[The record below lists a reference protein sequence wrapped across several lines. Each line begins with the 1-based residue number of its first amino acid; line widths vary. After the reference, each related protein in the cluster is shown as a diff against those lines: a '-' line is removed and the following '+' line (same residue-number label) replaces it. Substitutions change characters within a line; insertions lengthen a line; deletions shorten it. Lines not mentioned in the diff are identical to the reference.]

1 MARLL
6 FKLAQVPDDEA
17 ADIRALL
24 NEHQIQYYE
33 TDAGFFRVGLD
44 AIWLADG
51 TQEERARE
59 LIKEYQAE
67 RVIRQQ
73 QNYAQ
78 LVAAGQVPSVWQ
90 IFCAQPIRFIATA
103 LAIIFVAGLTLIPFV
118 MLLRNA

>member
-6 FKLAQVPDDEA
+6 FKLAQVPEDEA
-17 ADIRALL
+17 AEIRALL
-24 NEHQIQYYE
+24 DEHQITYYE

-44 AIWLADG
+44 AIWLADS

-59 LIKEYQAE
+59 LMREYQEE
-67 RVIRQQ
+67 RCVRQQ

-78 LVAAGQVPSVWQ
+78 LVEAGQVPSVWQ
-90 IFCAQPIRFIATA
+90 HFCAQPIRFIAA
-103 LAIIFVAGLTLIPFV
+103 AIAIIFVAGLTLIPFV

>member
-17 ADIRALL
+17 AEIRALL
-24 NEHQIQYYE
+24 DEHQISYYE

-51 TQEERARE
+51 VQEERARE
-59 LIKEYQAE
+59 LIRVYQAD
-67 RVIRQQ
+67 RALRQQ
-73 QNYAQ
+73 QNYAH
-78 LVAAGQVPSVWQ
+78 LVEAGQVPSVWQ
-90 IFCAQPIRFIATA
+90 HFCAQPIRFIAVTA
-103 LAIIFVAGLTLIPFV
+103 AIIFVAGLTLIPFV

>member
-6 FKLAQVPDDEA
+6 FKLAQVLDDEA

-24 NEHQIQYYE
+24 NEHQIQFYE

-51 TQEERARE
+51 AQEERARE
-59 LIKEYQAE
+59 LLKVYQAE
-67 RVIRQQ
+67 RTLRQQ

-78 LVAAGQVPSVWQ
+78 LVEAGQVPSVWQ
-90 IFCAQPIRFIATA
+90 VFCAQPIRFIASA
-103 LAIIFVAGLTLIPFV
+103 LAIIFVAGLTLIPFL
-118 MLLRNA
+118 MLLKI

>member
-17 ADIRALL
+17 SEIRALL
-24 NEHQIQYYE
+24 DEHQIHYYE

-44 AIWLADG
+44 AIWLADN
-51 TQEERARE
+51 TQEEQARE
-59 LIKEYQAE
+59 LIRVYQAE
-67 RVIRQQ
+67 RFVRQQ

-78 LVAAGQVPSVWQ
+78 LVDAGQVPSVWQ
-90 IFCAQPIRFIATA
+90 HFCAQPIRFIAVA
-103 LAIIFVAGLTLIPFV
+103 LAIIFVAGLTLVPFV

>member
-17 ADIRALL
+17 AEIRALL
-24 NEHQIQYYE
+24 DEHQISYYE

-51 TQEERARE
+51 VQEERARE
-59 LIKEYQAE
+59 LIRVYQAD
-67 RVIRQQ
+67 RALRQQ

-78 LVAAGQVPSVWQ
+78 LVEAGQVPSVWQ
-90 IFCAQPIRFIATA
+90 HFCAQHIRFIAVTA
-103 LAIIFVAGLTLIPFV
+103 AIIFVAGLTLIPFV

>member
-17 ADIRALL
+17 QDIRALL
-24 NEHQIQYYE
+24 DEHQIRYYE
-33 TDAGFFRVGLD
+33 TNAGFFRVGLD

-59 LIKEYQAE
+59 LIREYQAE
-67 RVIRQQ
+67 RCVRQQ

-78 LVAAGQVPSVWQ
+78 LIEAGQVPSVWQ
-90 IFCAQPIRFIATA
+90 VFCAQPIRFVASLI
-103 LAIIFVAGLTLIPFV
+103 AIIFVAGLTLIPFV

>member
-6 FKLAQVPDDEA
+6 FKLAQVPQDEA
-17 ADIRALL
+17 SEIRALL
-24 NEHQIQYYE
+24 DEHQIHYYE

-51 TQEERARE
+51 AQEEQARE
-59 LIKEYQAE
+59 LIRAYQAE
-67 RVIRQQ
+67 RCVRQQ

-78 LVAAGQVPSVWQ
+78 LVEAGQVPSVWQ
-90 IFCAQPIRFIATA
+90 HFCAQPIRFVALV
-103 LAIIFVAGLTLIPFV
+103 LAIIFVAGLTLVPFV